1 MGDKKYNQRND
12 QWLNREDDANHK
24 KKNRRRN
31 RRIVRRDRRG
41 GKRETVVTCWTWV
54 AGREGVRF

>member
-1 MGDKKYNQRND
+1 MGDKKYNQIND
-12 QWLNREDDANHK
+12 QWLNREDDANH

-54 AGREGVRF
+54 AGREG